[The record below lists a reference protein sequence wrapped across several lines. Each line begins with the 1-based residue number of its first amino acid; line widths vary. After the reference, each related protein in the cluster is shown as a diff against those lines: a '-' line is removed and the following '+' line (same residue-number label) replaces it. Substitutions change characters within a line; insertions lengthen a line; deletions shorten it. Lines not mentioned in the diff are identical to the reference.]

1 MKPEERAMKPINW
14 LLGLVVLVLVVAG
27 AGIFIWSGAY
37 NIAADDP
44 HWPLTERLMDTARDR
59 SIAAQAADV
68 VVPALDD
75 DSLIRTG
82 AGNYD
87 AMCVG
92 CHLKPG
98 VERSEASA
106 GLYPAPPNLTRRRT
120 DDAARAFWVIK
131 HGIKM
136 SGMPAWGRSME
147 DEHIWGM
154 VAFLRQLPDM
164 SPESYRELVA
174 ASGGH
179 SHGTTKD
186 GSHAHDE
193 STEDKHEEHDEGTK
207 THVHKD
213 GSQHEHKN

>member
-1 MKPEERAMKPINW
+1 MKPINW
-14 LLGLVVLVLVVAG
+14 LLGLLVLVVVVAG
-27 AGIFIWSGAY
+27 AGVYIWSGAY

-44 HWPLTERLMDTARDR
+44 HWPLTEGLMDTVRDR

-106 GLYPAPPNLTRRRT
+106 GLYPPPPNLTRRQT

-136 SGMPAWGRSME
+136 SGMPAWGLSME

-164 SPESYRELVA
+164 TPESYRELVA

-179 SHGTTKD
+179 SHGGQEDK
-186 GSHAHDE
+186 AHDD
-193 STEDKHEEHDEGTK
+193 DKKPAAAHEEETKAGAHD
-207 THVHKD
+207 D
-213 GSQHEHKN
+213 APPHEHQN

>member
-1 MKPEERAMKPINW
+1 MPLDRA
-14 LLGLVVLVLVVAG
+14 
-27 AGIFIWSGAY
+27 AGIGNGIIWSGAY

-44 HWPLTERLMDTARDR
+44 HWPLTERLMDTVRDR
-59 SIAAQAADV
+59 SIAARASDI

-75 DSLIRTG
+75 ESLIRGG

-87 AMCVG
+87 AMCAG
-92 CHLKPG
+92 CHLQPG
-98 VERSEASA
+98 VERSAASA

-154 VAFLRQLPDM
+154 VAFLRQLSDM
-164 SPESYRELVA
+164 PQERYRELVA

-179 SHGTTKD
+179 SHGGQEPEPD
-186 GSHAHDE
+186 DAD
-193 STEDKHEEHDEGTK
+193 DKE
-207 THVHKD
+207 THVHDD
-213 GSQHEHKN
+213 GSQHEHRN

>member
-1 MKPEERAMKPINW
+1 MKPEEHSMKPIYW
-14 LLGLVVLVLVVAG
+14 LLGLVVVLVLIVAG
-27 AGIFIWSGAY
+27 AGGFIWSGAY

-44 HWPLTERLMDTARDR
+44 HWALTERLMDTARDR
-59 SIAAQAADV
+59 SIAAQASDV

-75 DSLIRTG
+75 ESMIRSG

-87 AMCVG
+87 AMCAG
-92 CHLKPG
+92 CHLQPS
-98 VERSEASA
+98 VERTETSA

-120 DDAARAFWVIK
+120 QDAARAFWVIK

-147 DEHIWGM
+147 DGPIWGM
-154 VAFLRQLPDM
+154 VAFLRQLPDL

-179 SHGTTKD
+179 SHGGQEDEPNDD
-186 GSHAHDE
+186 GKEPVDA
-193 STEDKHEEHDEGTK
+193 HEEDTK
-207 THVHKD
+207 THVHDD

>member
-1 MKPEERAMKPINW
+1 MNPEERAMKPFNW
-14 LLGLVVLVLVVAG
+14 LLGLLAIALIAVG
-27 AGIFIWSGAY
+27 AGVFVWSGAF

-44 HWPLTERLMDTARDR
+44 HWPLTERLMDTVRDR
-59 SIAAQAADV
+59 SIAARASSV
-68 VVPALDD
+68 VVPALEDEA
-75 DSLIRTG
+75 LIRTG

-106 GLYPAPPNLTRRRT
+106 GLYPAPPNLSTRRT
-120 DDAARAFWVIK
+120 EDAARSFWVIK

-136 SGMPAWGRSME
+136 SGMPAWGKSME

-164 SPESYRELVA
+164 APEHYRELVA

-179 SHGTTKD
+179 SHGGKAD
-186 GSHAHDE
+186 EPHDDDE
-193 STEDKHEEHDEGTK
+193 KPAPAHEEETK
-207 THVHKD
+207 TPAHKD
-213 GSQHEHKN
+213 AAPHEH

>member
-1 MKPEERAMKPINW
+1 MKPINW
-14 LLGLVVLVLVVAG
+14 VLGLLALVLIAAG
-27 AGIFIWSGAY
+27 AGVFIWSGAY

-44 HWPLTERLMDTARDR
+44 HWPLTERLMSTLRDR
-59 SIAAQAADV
+59 SIAAQASEV

-92 CHLKPG
+92 CHLQPG
-98 VERSEASA
+98 VERSEASL
-106 GLYPAPPNLTRRRT
+106 GLYPAPPNLTTRRT
-120 DDAARAFWVIK
+120 EDAARAFWVIK

-154 VAFLRQLPDM
+154 VAFLRQLPDL
-164 SPESYRELVA
+164 SPERYRQLVA

-179 SHGTTKD
+179 SHGGQEDRSHDD
-186 GSHAHDE
+186 GEEPAAAQEEVAKPRSHDDAPPHD
-193 STEDKHEEHDEGTK
+193 H
-207 THVHKD
+207 
-213 GSQHEHKN
+213 

>member
-1 MKPEERAMKPINW
+1 MKPIKW
-14 LLGLVVLVLVVAG
+14 LLGLLVLVVAVVG
-27 AGIFIWSGAY
+27 AGVYIWSGAY

-44 HWPLTERLMDTARDR
+44 HWPLIEGLMDTVRDR
-59 SIAAQAADV
+59 SIAAQASDV
-68 VVPALDD
+68 VAPALDD

-106 GLYPAPPNLTRRRT
+106 GLYPAPPNLARRRT

-136 SGMPAWGRSME
+136 SGMPAWGKSME

-154 VAFLRQLPDM
+154 VAFLRRLPDM
-164 SPESYRELVA
+164 SPERYREMVA
-174 ASGGH
+174 ASVGH
-179 SHGTTKD
+179 SHSGQ
-186 GSHAHDE
+186 
-193 STEDKHEEHDEGTK
+193 EDQPHEEETEA
-207 THVHKD
+207 HVHAD
-213 GSQHEHKN
+213 SSHHEHKN

>member
-1 MKPEERAMKPINW
+1 MKPINW
-14 LLGLVVLVLVVAG
+14 LLGFLALVLIATG
-27 AGIFIWSGAY
+27 AGVFIWSGAY
-37 NIAADDP
+37 NIAADNP
-44 HWPLTERLMDTARDR
+44 HWPLTERLMSTLRDR
-59 SIAAQAADV
+59 SIAAQASDV

-98 VERSEASA
+98 VERSEVSA
-106 GLYPAPPNLTRRRT
+106 GLYPPPPNLTRRRT
-120 DDAARAFWVIK
+120 DDPARAFWVIK

-136 SGMPAWGRSME
+136 SGMPAWGKSME

-154 VAFLRQLPDM
+154 VAFLRQLSDL
-164 SPESYRELVA
+164 SPELYRQLVA

-179 SHGTTKD
+179 SHGGQEDRSHND
-186 GSHAHDE
+186 GEEPAAAQEEVAKPRSHDDAPPHD
-193 STEDKHEEHDEGTK
+193 H
-207 THVHKD
+207 
-213 GSQHEHKN
+213 

>member
-1 MKPEERAMKPINW
+1 MKPFNW
-14 LLGLVVLVLVVAG
+14 LLGLLTIALVVAG

-37 NIAADDP
+37 NIAADNP
-44 HWPLTERLMDTARDR
+44 HWPLTEQLMNTARDR
-59 SIAAQAADV
+59 SIAAQASEIA
-68 VVPALDD
+68 VPTLDD
-75 DSLIRTG
+75 ESLIRAG

-92 CHLKPG
+92 CHLQPG

-147 DEHIWGM
+147 DEPIWGM

-164 SPESYRELVA
+164 SPDRYREMVA

-179 SHGTTKD
+179 SHGGQEDKPHHDEAEPAAAHEEETKA
-186 GSHAHDE
+186 SAHD
-193 STEDKHEEHDEGTK
+193 DAPPHD
-207 THVHKD
+207 H
-213 GSQHEHKN
+213 